1 MSDTPS
7 TVSIVMRHV
16 ELRVHIGE
24 HVWEKGEAQR
34 LHLDLALEFGFSDYH
49 QRHGGYINYD
59 PLRAFLKAIE
69 ERPHTERIE
78 TLARDILT
86 ACFALTPA
94 DRAKLTIVKP
104 DVFPEM
110 HGVGLAYDVS
120 RKDFGA

>member
-1 MSDTPS
+1 MSSGPS
-7 TVSIVMRHV
+7 SVSIVMRGV
-16 ELRVHIGE
+16 ELNVRIGE
-24 HVWEKGEAQR
+24 HAWEKGDAQR
-34 LHLDLALEFGFSDYH
+34 LHIELALEFGYADYH
-49 QRHGGYINYD
+49 DRHGGYTNYD
-59 PLRAFLKAIE
+59 PLRAFLKTIE